1 MHTRG
6 CPAGRHLAAANNQAP
21 PLPSSPATAASL
33 THPRSTAAAHPGMGA
48 SACTGAR
55 RSRTDRPSELQLPPE
70 LQQHRRRQQQTATA
84 HNISSRDCGSKQP
97 TESAYFLHRPAAINL
112 LGPLPTAGNRPNCM
126 QPSTMAATLVAW
138 KQTSDLT
145 WHCAAGEVQ
154 QVLQLC
160 PDSPPAGAPPASPSL
175 PLVAPG
181 SRP

>member
-33 THPRSTAAAHPGMGA
+33 TLAVLLQHIQVWALQRVRVPDGA
-48 SACTGAR
+48 VLTG
-55 RSRTDRPSELQLPPE
+55 PQLPPE